1 MLKTTLKLA
10 IRNIFRNKLYTA
22 INIIGLSVASA
33 FCILVY
39 LYVKNERSFDNFHH
53 DGSYLFRVEVTDIFA
68 SFEKDNNK
76 SQKGFFSFLTKNE
89 DQKNMINVPAVLGPD
104 LKQNFPE
111 IEGIVRVR
119 PLTSPIIRR
128 NNQSFKEGDDCA
140 VFADADFFKVFD
152 FPLIQGDRNSVL
164 SDKKSVVIS
173 QRFARKY
180 FGKANPIG
188 QTLDFANEKLL
199 LTVTGVAK
207 DFPANSS
214 FNYDIIIP
222 READQYYAEDVK
234 GGINQ
239 FNDVTFLRLNK
250 NTNVGSFQNKM
261 LVFSTKYFKTL
272 TDEMTKQDPQ
282 KKQAV
287 VNVFIRPFAE
297 AHYSPIGSWGHYTD
311 LKSLYQLVCLAIII
325 LLIACLNYVLLT
337 LTSAISRSQD
347 VGVRKTMGADRKQ
360 IVLQY
365 YTETQLL
372 AFASVVTGFLI
383 SVACLPFFSSLT
395 GASLSLNSFS
405 FINLMFMLTGLTI
418 ILGLLA
424 GVYPALAMSGLKPLN
439 IMKGFSTY
447 KINPG
452 LSKSLV
458 VLQYTICVVLVISA
472 LVINRQMHFINSADM
487 GFDKEQVVELQDPYS
502 WEDLSARKLL
512 KQRIEN
518 YVESRP
524 ELQSMTG
531 MNGKFGGFNRS
542 GYVIGGAQTFV
553 QAMSVDYNY
562 FSFNKIPIV
571 MGRSFSATIAS
582 DSAHLKLNNSQI
594 NPNSSS
600 VNQAIVVNQTLYNML
615 GKPELNVV
623 NRDMGGVIIGVCKD
637 YHTED
642 LTKPIMPELHTIS
655 ANPAGWFFIKIKAGQ
670 SIPSAMDN
678 LQLSWNKMTGNMP
691 FSYLFMDQDLAK
703 NYDAYLRWMKTITT
717 SCILAIIIACLGLF
731 GLSGL
736 TTINRTKEI
745 GIRKVLGASVS
756 NLFLLL
762 NRGTLMLAVGSFLIA
777 APVAYYF
784 VHQWLDNFAYRITP
798 DWTLFATAALIAI
811 CTAILAVTYHTVKA
825 AIANPVKSLRSE

>member
-1 MLKTTLKLA
+1 M
-10 IRNIFRNKLYTA
+10 RNIFRNKLYTI
-22 INIIGLSVASA
+22 INVVGLSVASA

-39 LYVKNERSFDNFHH
+39 MYVKNERSFDNFHH
-53 DGSYLFRVEVTDIFA
+53 DGAHLFRVEVTDIFA
-68 SFEKDNNK
+68 SFEKDNGK

-111 IEGIVRVR
+111 IEGIVRIR
-119 PLTSPIIRR
+119 SLYSPIIRK
-128 NNQSFKEGDDCA
+128 NNQSFKEDDQRA

-152 FPLIQGDRNSVL
+152 FPLIQGNKSSVL

-180 FGKANPIG
+180 FGNTNPMG
-188 QTLDFANEKLL
+188 QTLNITSEKLL

-214 FNYDIIIP
+214 LNYDIIIP
-222 READQYYAEDVK
+222 READQYYAENMK

-239 FNDVTFLRLNK
+239 FNDLTLLRLRK
-250 NTNVGSFQNKM
+250 NTNAGSFQNK
-261 LVFSTKYFKTL
+261 LLAFSTKYFKPL
-272 TDEMTKQDPQ
+272 TDDMTKQDPQ

-287 VNVFIRPFAE
+287 VSIFIRPFTE
-297 AHYSPIGSWGHYTD
+297 AHYSPISGWAHYTD
-311 LKSLYQLVCLAIII
+311 LKNIYQLVCLAIVI

-347 VGVRKTMGADRKQ
+347 VGVRKTMGAGRKQ

-372 AFASVVTGFLI
+372 AFASVLIGFLI
-383 SVACLPFFSSLT
+383 SVACLPFFSGLT
-395 GASLSLNSFS
+395 GTSLSLNSFS
-405 FINLMFMLTGLTI
+405 FINLMLMLTGLTI
-418 ILGLLA
+418 VLGLLA

-487 GFDKEQVVELQDPYS
+487 GFDKEQVVELQDPYG
-502 WEDLSARKLL
+502 WEDTGARKLL
-512 KQRIEN
+512 KQRLAHYI
-518 YVESRP
+518 ESRP
-524 ELQSMTG
+524 ELQGMTST
-531 MNGKFGGFNRS
+531 NGKFGGFNRS
-542 GYVIGGAQTFV
+542 GYIIGGTQTFV
-553 QAMSVDYNY
+553 QQMSVDYNY
-562 FSFNKIPIV
+562 FSFNKIPIIL
-571 MGRSFSATIAS
+571 GRSFSEEIAS
-582 DSAHLKLNNSQI
+582 DSAHLKLNSSQK

-600 VNQAIVVNQTLYNML
+600 ANQAMVVNQTLYNML

-623 NRDMGGVIIGVCKD
+623 NYDMGGVIIGVCKD

-642 LTKPIMPELHTIS
+642 LTKPIMPEYHKIS
-655 ANPAGWFFIKIKAGQ
+655 ANPAGWFFIKIKARQ
-670 SIPSAMDN
+670 SIPNAMDN
-678 LQLSWNKMTGNMP
+678 LQLNWNKITGNMP
-691 FSYLFMDQDLAK
+691 FSYIFMDQDLAK

-717 SCILAIIIACLGLF
+717 SCILAILIACLGLF

-736 TTINRTKEI
+736 STINRTKEI

-762 NRGTLMLAVGSFLIA
+762 NRGTLLLAVGSFLIA
-777 APVAYYF
+777 APVAFYF
-784 VHQWLDNFAYRITP
+784 VNQWLDNFAYRITP
-798 DWTLFATAALIAI
+798 DWTLFATAGLIAI
-811 CTAILAVTYHTVKA
+811 CTAIIAVSCHTVKA